1 MDMKRSA
8 DPLWLLAV
16 LVCAG
21 VLLAIGDALAATAT
35 ATGRR
40 VSPAD
45 GPLQAAI
52 DAAAPGEVLRLAPG
66 VYAGGVK
73 IDRPLTLAG
82 EPGAVIDGGGQGD
95 VVRVTAPDVTLS
107 GLGLRNSGRELG
119 DMNSGVFLQK
129 GADRARV
136 EGCTIEAVAFG
147 IWLDALDGAQIL
159 NNRITGDAALRS
171 QDRGNGIHFFSTR
184 HSLAAGNEVG
194 EARDGIYIDTSD
206 DNELR
211 DNFLHDLRYG
221 IHYMYANRNALLG
234 NRTTRTRTGYALMSS
249 KNLKVIGNR
258 SERDENYGI
267 ALNALNSSEIRDNVV
282 IDVQRGRANPSGARD
297 AHLPAGASSGPGGA
311 EGKALFVY
319 NSLYNDIRGNVFA
332 GAEIG
337 IHLTAGSEDNRIHG
351 NAFVANRTQVRYVA
365 VKTQEWSVD
374 GRGNWWSDYLGWDRN
389 DDGLGDTPYE
399 PVDGVDR
406 LLWQYPAARVLLA
419 SPAVETLRWVQRQ
432 FPVLRPQG
440 VRDSHPLMNPPAA
453 AIPRVASAAPGAH
466 EATR

>member
-1 MDMKRSA
+1 MNRRMDA
-8 DPLWLLAV
+8 WPGALLLPLLICL
-16 LVCAG
+16 G
-21 VLLAIGDALAATAT
+21 VLAAIGDALAAE
-35 ATGRR
+35 RR
-40 VSPAD
+40 VTPAD
-45 GPLQAAI
+45 GALQTAI
-52 DAAAPGEVLRLAPG
+52 DVAAAGDVLRLAPG
-66 VYAGGVK
+66 VYPGGVR

-82 EPGAVIDGGGQGD
+82 EPGAVIDGGGRGD
-95 VVRVTAPDVTLS
+95 VVRVTAPDVTLTA
-107 GLGLRNSGRELG
+107 LTLRNSGRELG

-136 EGCTIEAVAFG
+136 EGCRIEQVAFG
-147 IWLDALDGAQIL
+147 VWLDALDGARIL
-159 NNRITGDAALRS
+159 DNRITGDAALRS

-211 DNFLHDLRYG
+211 DNVLHDLRYG
-221 IHYMYANRNALLG
+221 IHYMYANRNMLIG

-282 IDVQRGRANPSGARD
+282 LDVQRGRANPNAARD
-297 AHLPAGASSGPGGA
+297 PHLPAGGGPGGA

-351 NAFVANRTQVRYVA
+351 NAFVANRTQVKYVA

-374 GRGNWWSDYLGWDRN
+374 GRGNWWSDYLGWDMN

-399 PVDGVDR
+399 PIDGVDR

-440 VRDSHPLMNPPAA
+440 VRDSHPLINPPAA
-453 AIPRVASAAPGAH
+453 VTERVAAAARP
-466 EATR
+466 

>member
-1 MDMKRSA
+1 MNRRMDA
-8 DPLWLLAV
+8 WPGALLLPLLICL
-16 LVCAG
+16 G
-21 VLLAIGDALAATAT
+21 VLAAIGDALAAE
-35 ATGRR
+35 RR
-40 VSPAD
+40 VTPAD
-45 GPLQAAI
+45 GALQTAI
-52 DAAAPGEVLRLAPG
+52 DVAAAGDVLRLAPG
-66 VYAGGVK
+66 VYPGGVR

-82 EPGAVIDGGGQGD
+82 EPGAILDGGGHGD
-95 VVRVTAPDVTLS
+95 VVRVTAPDVTLT
-107 GLGLRNSGRELG
+107 GLALRNSGRELG

-136 EGCTIEAVAFG
+136 EGCTITGVAFG
-147 IWLDALDGAQIL
+147 IWLDALDGAHIL
-159 NNRITGDAALRS
+159 GNRIEGDATLRS

-221 IHYMYANRNALLG
+221 IHYMYANRNTLLG

-282 IDVQRGRANPSGARD
+282 LDVQRGRANPGGARD
-297 AHLPAGASSGPGGA
+297 AHLPAGGSGPGGA

-351 NAFVANRTQVRYVA
+351 NAFVANRTQVKYVA
-365 VKTQEWSVD
+365 IRRQEWSVD
-374 GRGNWWSDYLGWDRN
+374 GRGNWWSDYLGWDMN
-389 DDGLGDTPYE
+389 ADGLGDTPYE

-453 AIPRVASAAPGAH
+453 AMPRVASAAPGAH